1 MKTIHSN
8 KKVYLQN
15 QDTTLR
21 IQPKVSTKSH
31 VIKHT
36 LRIQPK
42 VSTKSH
48 VIKLTLRIQS
58 KVSTKSHMI
67 KLTLRIQ
74 PKVSTK
80 SHVIYINMVKPVK
93 RTQHKKLNKFP
104 KQLSIRS
111 KKSIATTMND
121 LTHFQTFC
129 IIKHKATNTDQPV
142 TTKRPPQPAYI
153 VKHASAISSS
163 LRRNSPTTIPTIL

>member
-1 MKTIHSN
+1 MWNICVNVHIYFFYSYIRFSKTSQQILRWEGSVQNHVKPRFSIRYSFLDLSLISWFVTHFLDTTLQQILRWDHLKTWWEHSTEFLGGRVYNVTVAEYMKTIHSN

-58 KVSTKSHMI
+58 KVST
-67 KLTLRIQ
+67 
-74 PKVSTK
+74 
-80 SHVIYINMVKPVK
+80 
-93 RTQHKKLNKFP
+93 
-104 KQLSIRS
+104 
-111 KKSIATTMND
+111 
-121 LTHFQTFC
+121 
-129 IIKHKATNTDQPV
+129 
-142 TTKRPPQPAYI
+142 
-153 VKHASAISSS
+153 
-163 LRRNSPTTIPTIL
+163 